1 MNERVLCAMVE
12 VGGSGSDFAGAL
24 VLSVVGISVVFA
36 TLVVLALVIGQIV
49 RLFSGR
55 DDGKPAVLSAVDD
68 VDNDASIDPRHRVVI
83 AAAVAAALGQRS
95 RVHRVVM
102 LGNRSGRQWVTEGR
116 VVVMGSHRPHR

>member
-24 VLSVVGISVVFA
+24 VLSVVGITVVFA

-55 DDGKPAVLSAVDD
+55 DDGEPAVLSAVDD

-83 AAAVAAALGQRS
+83 AAAVAAALGKRS